1 MILMILKILKN
12 TQEVGKF
19 SQLSVIRM
27 AAINAHHK
35 LQDISALH

>member
-1 MILMILKILKN
+1 MILKILKN

-27 AAINAHHK
+27 AAHHK
-35 LQDISALH
+35 LLYISALH